1 MRNPSFPLPLALLSI
16 AASSAVLAQKPDAP
30 APARV
35 SLKGCVSQLPSVKRY
50 VLASGDKC
58 YLLNPEYKADAVAGK
73 TVILRGT
80 VVQPIDMNPL
90 TLQVTSGSA
99 AGAACSLTCTPEE
112 PGGTRGFPP
121 HGKEK
126 PGTEAGPPGLK
137 PPPQP

>member
-1 MRNPSFPLPLALLSI
+1 MSTRSI
-16 AASSAVLAQKPDAP
+16 SICAAVVLAVGATASPAQKSAP
-30 APARV
+30 VSASV

-90 TLQVTSGSA
+90 TLQVTAGSA